1 MHPTVIIRVALPKN
15 NLAKP
20 QHIGGACVKWIPP
33 FIKNSTAIIVFPG
46 IASGR
51 YIQMQSILA
60 GWLFPKLQLG
70 NLLSEAPVSCTTQ
83 ETLSPFDYLFSSQ

>member
-33 FIKNSTAIIVFPG
+33 FELLAAQRKMSINKLYEELSSLLMRGYDAEMRFRKR
-46 IASGR
+46 ASG
-51 YIQMQSILA
+51 
-60 GWLFPKLQLG
+60 G
-70 NLLSEAPVSCTTQ
+70 
-83 ETLSPFDYLFSSQ
+83 ETATKG

>member
-33 FIKNSTAIIVFPG
+33 KTNMVAPSFLTISNSTPRI
-46 IASGR
+46 
-51 YIQMQSILA
+51 
-60 GWLFPKLQLG
+60 
-70 NLLSEAPVSCTTQ
+70 
-83 ETLSPFDYLFSSQ
+83 SPMALNMVD